1 MNLFLKK
8 WNLFSTR
15 SWVVQ
20 RAMLHNSQ
28 APSDSL
34 FLRISRAG
42 QPNISMNC
50 ILDQWVQEGGHV
62 RHFELQFF
70 IKQLRS
76 HRRFNHALQ
85 KSLRLILW
93 HIPKE
98 SLSESLLKARPHLSH
113 IMKVLEWMGD
123 ERKHHLTSGDIASL
137 KT

>member
-8 WNLFSTR
+8 WNLFSTG

-28 APSDSL
+28 ARSDSL

-42 QPNISMNC
+42 QPNISMNR
-50 ILDQWVQEGGHV
+50 ILDQWVEEGGHV

-85 KSLRLILW
+85 
-93 HIPKE
+93 
-98 SLSESLLKARPHLSH
+98 
-113 IMKVLEWMGD
+113 VLEWMGD
-123 ERKHHLTSGDIASL
+123 ERKHHLTS
-137 KT
+137 T